1 VPAVTPTGTSA
12 TRLIVLRGNSGS
24 GKSTVARAVRERYGR
39 GCALIE
45 QDYLRRIVL
54 REREIVG
61 REARQGRPHIAGVL
75 LAAIMAAPSGGG
87 EPV

>member
-1 VPAVTPTGTSA
+1 MTAVTPTGTSA

-39 GCALIE
+39 GCALVE

-54 REREIVG
+54 RELDG
-61 REARQGRPHIAGVL
+61 D
-75 LAAIMAAPSGGG
+75 GGG
-87 EPV
+87 SARTT